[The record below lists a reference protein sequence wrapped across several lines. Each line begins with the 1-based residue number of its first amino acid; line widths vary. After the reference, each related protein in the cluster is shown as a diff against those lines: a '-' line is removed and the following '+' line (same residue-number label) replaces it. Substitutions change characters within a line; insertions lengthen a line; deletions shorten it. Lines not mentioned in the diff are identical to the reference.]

1 MTALLLL
8 NAHPGDQYK
17 LQLELHPS
25 LPSWEIRTVPYTARL
40 AEVLLREEAPVII
53 ISDGSPSVDI
63 FKLLQLVKTYC
74 LQTSIILWCEFT
86 SVESAVA
93 ALKQG
98 ACDYIQRSD
107 SNYLLLS
114 ASIQH
119 EIAMRHDM
127 VAQPL
132 LVSDND
138 HADEALVALEL
149 SQVRMQFLA
158 NASNMLTSSLDY
170 DTTLLHLCELCLYYI
185 ADICGIY
192 IRDTPNSGHWKIIRA
207 HNQIK
212 QTTMEQIMHEY
223 PPEQV
228 PNNIIYQV
236 LSTGRAAYMPEVNDQ
251 ALEASAIDERHLELH
266 KKLEMRS
273 FVVVPL
279 HMHEQLHG
287 LLFCITEKH
296 NRAYTPE
303 DLRLFQELGQRASLA
318 IENAHLYETEQQARQ
333 IAEEARAQM
342 NMLVEASDILSSS
355 LKSGEISEQVSNLIA
370 QRLSDVC
377 LLVVGNQEQI
387 EHIAISQHPKL
398 ANISSKQWLE
408 EITADIANH
417 DSMIG
422 RVINTG
428 EPLAID
434 NRATFDHS
442 FAIPLTK
449 LCNFQTFLCVP
460 LLLNNTVI
468 GAFLLM
474 DDEPN
479 HFSGSEV
486 LVVEELAR
494 RTTMAFDNARLYAE
508 SQQAIRARDQ
518 FISIASHELKTPLT
532 SLMGYISMLKR
543 RLGNSD
549 QISAADQKALRV
561 IDAQASR
568 LNNLISVLLDLSR
581 HQQGRLS
588 LSLNTIDLRTLT
600 QQVVDEI
607 EPTLSRHRLVL
618 HLPKEA
624 IWIEGD
630 MLRLEQVF
638 QNLIQNAIKYSPQGG
653 VVEVELH
660 KNGFCAEITIKDQGI
675 GIPSDSLPYLFTRF
689 YRADNATSTQ
699 ISGMGLGLFIV
710 REIIHLHKGEVSVE
724 STEGQGSCFRL
735 KIPRIEQQH
744 YINA

>member
-17 LQLELHPS
+17 LQMELQTI

-53 ISDGSPSVDI
+53 ISDGSPGVDI

-74 LQTSIILWCEFT
+74 LQTSIILWCEYT

-107 SNYLLLS
+107 SNYLILS

-119 EIAMRHDM
+119 EIAIRHDAF
-127 VAQPL
+127 VQPL
-132 LVSDND
+132 LVDHND

-158 NASNMLTSSLDY
+158 TASNMLTSSLDY
-170 DTTLLHLCELCLYYI
+170 DTTLMHLGELCLHYI
-185 ADICGIY
+185 ADMCAIY
-192 IRDTPNSGHWKIIRA
+192 IRDTPSHGHWRIIRA
-207 HNQIK
+207 HDPIK
-212 QTTMEQIMHEY
+212 QAIMETIIDEY
-223 PPEQV
+223 PPEIT
-228 PNNIIYQV
+228 PNHIVYQV
-236 LSTGRAAYMPEVNDQ
+236 LSTGRAAFMPDVNDQ
-251 ALEASAIDERHLELH
+251 WFEASAIDERHVELYA
-266 KKLEMRS
+266 KLDMRS

-279 HMHEQLHG
+279 QIHEQLHG
-287 LLFCITEKH
+287 LLVCITDKR

-355 LKSGEISEQVSNLIA
+355 LKTDEISEQVINLIA

-377 LLVVGNQEQI
+377 LLVVGDQEQI
-387 EHIAISQHPKL
+387 EHIAISQHPK
-398 ANISSKQWLE
+398 ISHIHLE
-408 EITADIANH
+408 EWHKQLRRDIADHN
-417 DSMIG
+417 SMIG
-422 RVINTG
+422 RVMSTG

-434 NRATFDHS
+434 NRSTFDQS
-442 FAIPLTK
+442 FAVPLSE
-449 LCNFQTFLCVP
+449 LCSFQTFLCVP
-460 LLLNNTVI
+460 LLLNGNVI

-474 DDEPN
+474 DDEAN

-494 RTTMAFDNARLYAE
+494 RTTMAFDNARLYGE

-543 RLGNSD
+543 RLGSSD
-549 QISAADQKALRV
+549 QLSAADQKALRV

-588 LSLNTIDLRTLT
+588 LSLNTIDLRVLT

-607 EPTLSRHRLVL
+607 EPTLNRHRLVL
-618 HLPKEA
+618 HLPDEA

-653 VVEVELH
+653 VVDITLH
-660 KNGFCAEITIKDQGI
+660 QTRSCAEIAIRDQGI

-735 KIPRIEQQH
+735 KLPMVEQQH
-744 YINA
+744 YMNA